1 MATGLAVKRMAK
13 ERKELEKEN
22 PDYFVVFKD
31 DNLLKFDAYVVG
43 PEDSLYRHKLVKL
56 HFDIPCEYPMKP
68 PTVKFIQHTGDRIHP
83 NLYVDGKVC
92 LSILG
97 TWQGEPWAYSM
108 TCHTVLIVVRSL
120 LDNEPYKHEPG
131 KGDNPEFNA
140 FVQYSTWKFLLLDYL
155 DREAEPAAKAWLQ
168 TYVRQNGQDMLRDLA
183 RQHAANARRTT
194 FSCPYKNARV
204 QADYPRLIRTLQ
216 EIVSALQ
223 PRPVETTSQSPLL
236 PPPPSET
243 PLGLVPL
250 VTGPSRPVKSA
261 TVLKRKYGPEADDV
275 PWSQIRVQKQK
286 PNQVVVSPDAGA
298 REPEKKK
305 RAKRVEIID
314 LT

>member
-31 DNLLKFDAYVVG
+31 DDLLKFDAYVVG
-43 PEDSLYRHKLVKL
+43 PDDSLYRHKLVKL
-56 HFDIPCEYPMKP
+56 HFEIPREYPMKP
-68 PTVKFIQHTGDRIHP
+68 PTVKFIQHTGNRIHP

-140 FVQYSTWKFLLLDYL
+140 FVQYTTWKCLLLDYL
-155 DREAEPAAKAWLQ
+155 EREADPAAKSWLQ
-168 TYVRQNGQDMLRDLA
+168 KYVRQNGQDMLRDLA
-183 RQHAANARRTT
+183 RQHAGNARRTQ
-194 FSCPYKNARV
+194 FSCPYKNVRV
-204 QADYPRLIRTLQ
+204 QADYPKLTRSLQ
-216 EIVSALQ
+216 ALVSAFQ
-223 PRPVETTSQSPLL
+223 PKPVEEMASRSSPLVMA
-236 PPPPSET
+236 PT
-243 PLGLVPL
+243 P
-250 VTGPSRPVKSA
+250 RENA
-261 TVLKRKYGPEADDV
+261 TLKRKCEPEAEDV
-275 PWSQIRVQKQK
+275 PRSQARAQEQIHGML
-286 PNQVVVSPDAGA
+286 PDGLA

-305 RAKRVEIID
+305 RAKHVEVID

>member
-1 MATGLAVKRMAK
+1 MATGLAAKRMAK

-31 DNLLKFDAYVVG
+31 DNLLNFDAYVVG
-43 PEDSLYRHKLVKL
+43 PDDSLYRHKLVKL
-56 HFDIPCEYPMKP
+56 HFEIPREYPMKP
-68 PTVKFIQHTGDRIHP
+68 PTVKFIQHTGNRIHP

-140 FVQYSTWKFLLLDYL
+140 YVQYTTWKCLLLDYL
-155 DREAEPAAKAWLQ
+155 ERETEPAAKSWLQ
-168 TYVRQNGQDMLRDLA
+168 KYIRQNGQDMLRDLA
-183 RQHAANARRTT
+183 RQHAANARRTQ

-204 QADYPRLIRTLQ
+204 QADYPKLTRALQ
-216 EIVSALQ
+216 ALVSAFQ
-223 PRPVETTSQSPLL
+223 PKPVEEMSARSSPLVIGSSS
-236 PPPPSET
+236 PEKAS
-243 PLGLVPL
+243 
-250 VTGPSRPVKSA
+250 
-261 TVLKRKYGPEADDV
+261 LKRKCGSESDDV
-275 PWSQIRVQKQK
+275 SQSQSRLQKK
-286 PNQVVVSPDAGA
+286 THDILPDAAA
-298 REPEKKK
+298 RESEKP
-305 RAKRVEIID
+305 KRVKHVEVID

>member
-1 MATGLAVKRMAK
+1 MATGLAAKRMAK

-31 DNLLKFDAYVVG
+31 DDLLTFDAYVVG

-56 HFDIPCEYPMKP
+56 HFDIPREYPMKP
-68 PTVKFIQHTGDRIHP
+68 PIVKFIQHTGDRIHP

-131 KGDNPEFNA
+131 KGNNPEFNA
-140 FVQYSTWKFLLLDYL
+140 FVQYTTWKCLLLDYL
-155 DREAEPAAKAWLQ
+155 SREADLAAKSWLH
-168 TYVRQNGQDMLRDLA
+168 TFVRQHGQEMLRDVA
-183 RQHAANARRTT
+183 RQHAANAKRTQ
-194 FSCPYKNARV
+194 FSCPYKGARV
-204 QADYPRLIRTLQ
+204 PADYPNLIR
-216 EIVSALQ
+216 ALQ
-223 PRPVETTSQSPLL
+223 ALVSEVQPKPLETSAPD
-236 PPPPSET
+236 PAAA
-243 PLGLVPL
+243 V
-250 VTGPSRPVKSA
+250 GPSHPEKL
-261 TVLKRKYGPEADDV
+261 TLKRKCGPEMDNVAPSPDCI
-275 PWSQIRVQKQK
+275 QRQK
-286 PNQVVVSPDAGA
+286 PNQVVLPPDATA
-298 REPEKKK
+298 RTPEKK
-305 RAKRVEIID
+305 RAKPVEVID